1 MLGIKKPAGSRYK
14 GNNYKD
20 HSYVARNTEVLG
32 DIKFVGGLH
41 VEGKVT
47 GNIVSEDGCLH
58 VHGEVIGEIHVP
70 HIVIN
75 GVIRGNIYA
84 GEHIELAGKA
94 MVNGNVYYKSMEMML
109 GAQVNGSLLYSD
121 KPQMQLIEHK
131 PAATSEEATVAASS
145 EVANS

>member
-1 MLGIKKPAGSRYK
+1 
-14 GNNYKD
+14 
-20 HSYVARNTEVLG
+20 
-32 DIKFVGGLH
+32 
-41 VEGKVT
+41 
-47 GNIVSEDGCLH
+47 

-75 GVIRGNIYA
+75 GVVRGNVYA
-84 GEHIELAGKA
+84 GEHIELASKA

-109 GAQVNGSLLYSD
+109 GAQINGSLLYSD

-131 PAATSEEATVAASS
+131 PDAASSGVAAVLASPS